1 MKVYK
6 AVHTAFGQVNM
17 HGPKAGNA
25 AHEGINC
32 GLNQRGADGRI
43 NDIAA
48 RAQDT

>member
-48 RAQDT
+48 LAQDT